1 MRPSSAKAKGRKFQQ
16 WVASLLLEY
25 SIGLE
30 EDDLVSR
37 PMGSPGED
45 IMQSPAARKQ
55 WPFDIECKSNKNGY
69 SKIYYAIEQSS
80 VRGRRPLVFFKQ
92 DRKEPLISMK
102 AKDFVEIIRRLNA
115 Q

>member
-1 MRPSSAKAKGRKFQQ
+1 MRPSSAKAKGRRFQQ

-25 SIGLE
+25 STGLE

-69 SKIYYAIEQSS
+69 TKVYDAIKQSD
-80 VRGRRPLVFFKQ
+80 VRGRTPLVFFKQ
-92 DRKEPLISMK
+92 DREEPLIAMK
-102 AKDFVEIIRRLNA
+102 AKDFVELMRKLNDS
-115 Q
+115 